1 MAIPMRLNTSGN
13 IIIGVFIEST
23 DGYTPATGLTSAD
36 MTINFTL
43 MGATASG
50 NMSTWTH
57 TTGQLISTELAGGY
71 YVFGLSSNPVSKVG
85 RVRIDILGSSC
96 IPFCEELQVLPAN
109 VYDAIVAASGTDY
122 LLVDALQMAGVAI
135 TTDAGDNFDNFFFDN
150 DAVSTVRI
158 SELKDFSTFTTALT
172 VLANMVQVS
181 SQALTTEA
189 GANWNYFFDNNS
201 VVSTERVS
209 DLPTT
214 ADLVTTNSNMNVGGI
229 GGATVATGSAQLG
242 VNVVSLSSHAIT
254 SDAGDNF
261 DRFWDNGGGVATEV
275 LGDSPTTADLLTT
288 DDEMEAN
295 MVAMSSQALTTEAGA
310 NFNNFFDNNS
320 VVSTERISE
329 LPTTVDL
336 FTTGSIVE
344 SNMVAMASQALTTDA
359 GANFSTYFDNG
370 GVPATAQIGAQSTF
384 GMLDTVDGMTVLE
397 YMQYSQAY
405 ITGDFKV
412 TGAATNQIVYDKFG
426 GTTFFSH
433 TLTTVARTFTS
444 N

>member
-13 IIIGVFIEST
+13 ILIGVFIEST
-23 DGYTPATGLTSAD
+23 DGYTPCTGLTSAD

-71 YVFGLSSNPVSKVG
+71 YVFGLSSNPISKVG

-96 IPFCEELQVLPAN
+96 IPFCEEIQVLPAN

-172 VLANMVQVS
+172 VLSNMVQMA
-181 SQALTTEA
+181 SQAVTTEA
-189 GANWNYFFDNNS
+189 GANFNNFYNNNS
-201 VVSTERVS
+201 VVSTERIS
-209 DLPTT
+209 ELPTT
-214 ADLVTTNSNMNVGGI
+214 ADLVTTNSNMNIGGI
-229 GGATVATGSAQLG
+229 GGATVAIGAAQLG

-275 LGDSPTTADLLTT
+275 LGDSPTTEDLLTT
-288 DDEMEAN
+288 SDIMESN
-295 MVAMSSQALTTEAGA
+295 MVAMASADMTSRGGD
-310 NFNNFFDNNS
+310 NFATFFDNGGAAS
-320 VVSTERISE
+320 TRVVTDLST
-329 LPTTVDL
+329 
-336 FTTGSIVE
+336 FTTALTVE
-344 SNMVAMASQALTTDA
+344 ANMIAMASQALTTDA

-370 GVPATAQIGAQSTF
+370 GVAATAQIGAQSTF
-384 GMLDTVDGMTVLE
+384 GMADTVDGMTFL
-397 YMQYSQAY
+397 QYSQYAQAY

-412 TGAATNQIVYDKFG
+412 TGAATNVVVYDNFA
-426 GTTFFSH
+426 GTTLFQH
-433 TLTTVARTFTS
+433 TITTVARTFAS
-444 N
+444 

>member
-13 IIIGVFIEST
+13 IVIGVFIEST
-23 DGYTPATGLTSAD
+23 DGYTPCTGLTSAN

-71 YVFGLSSNPVSKVG
+71 YVFGISSNPVSKVG

-96 IPFCEELQVLPAN
+96 IPFCEEMQVLPAN

-122 LLVDALQMAGVAI
+122 LMIDVLQMAGVAV
-135 TTDAGDNFDNFFFDN
+135 TTDAADNFDNFFFDN

-172 VLANMVQVS
+172 VESNMVAMA
-181 SQALTTEA
+181 SQAVTTEA
-189 GANWNYFFDNNS
+189 GANFNNFFNNNS
-201 VVSTERVS
+201 VVSTERIS
-209 DLPTT
+209 ELPTT
-214 ADLVTTNSNMNVGGI
+214 ADLVTTASNMNVGGI

-275 LGDSPTTADLLTT
+275 LGDSPTTEDLLTT
-288 DDEMEAN
+288 SDVMETN
-295 MVAMSSQALTTEAGA
+295 MVAMASADMTSRGGD
-310 NFNNFFDNNS
+310 NFATFFDNGGAAS
-320 VVSTERISE
+320 TRVVTELST
-329 LPTTVDL
+329 
-336 FTTGSIVE
+336 FTTALTVL
-344 SNMVAMASQALTTDA
+344 SNVVQMASQALTTDA

-370 GVPATAQIGAQSTF
+370 GVAATAQIGAQSTF
-384 GMLDTVDGMTVLE
+384 GMADTVDGMTVLQ
-397 YMQYSQAY
+397 YMQYNQAY

-412 TGAATNQIVYDKFG
+412 TGAATNEIVYDDFG
-426 GTTFFSH
+426 GTTFFQH
-433 TLTTVARTFTS
+433 TITTVARTFAS
-444 N
+444 